1 MNLDITLVRDI
12 LFNWDSS
19 PQLNAARAFEARQ
32 PYNNADRLAPKRI
45 VPAALGRALALED
58 PAETIFYI
66 QFKVLPVECLDSF
79 TPSPEYAV
87 VWPKAEWRQS
97 TEYQWAAKHSWAT
110 DRAAFILRNAH
121 ADRIQRMA
129 AKIIKFIPKYQ
140 HIGDQL
146 HQYKEDELRRII
158 ASFEQVLN
166 ITIYEEP
173 LTQEAGRPAK
183 GPRQEVP
190 PVDPTPPQ
198 ETGESECQSDSH
210 QCPSNEGSENC
221 G

>member
-19 PQLNAARAFEARQ
+19 PQLNAARAFESRQ
-32 PYNNADRLAPKRI
+32 PYNTADRLFPKRL
-45 VPAALGRALALED
+45 VPASLGRALALED
-58 PAETIFYI
+58 PNEALFFI

-87 VWPKAEWRQS
+87 VWPKGEWRQS
-97 TEYQWAAKHSWAT
+97 TEYQWAAKQSWKT
-110 DRAAFILRNAH
+110 DREAFLLRNAH
-121 ADRIQRMA
+121 ADRIHRMA
-129 AKIIKFIPKYQ
+129 AKIIQFIPKYQ

-146 HQYKEDELRRII
+146 HQYKEQELRRII

-173 LTQEAGRPAK
+173 ITQEAGRPA
-183 GPRQEVP
+183 
-190 PVDPTPPQ
+190 
-198 ETGESECQSDSH
+198 
-210 QCPSNEGSENC
+210 
-221 G
+221 

>member
-19 PQLNAARAFEARQ
+19 PQLNAARAFESRQ

-45 VPAALGRALALED
+45 VPVALGRALALED
-58 PAETIFYI
+58 PTEAIFYI
-66 QFKVLPVECLDSF
+66 QFKVLPIEYLDSF
-79 TPSPEYAV
+79 TPTPEYAV

-97 TEYQWAAKHSWAT
+97 TEYQWAAKQSWAT
-110 DRAAFILRNAH
+110 DRAAFLLRNAH
-121 ADRIQRMA
+121 ADRIHRMA
-129 AKIIKFIPKYQ
+129 AKIIQFIPKYQ

-146 HQYKEDELRRII
+146 HQYQEPELRRII

-173 LTQEAGRPAK
+173 ITQEAGRPAQ
-183 GPRQEVP
+183 GPRQEVSP
-190 PVDPTPPQ
+190 MDQSPSQ
-198 ETGESECQSDSH
+198 ETGEGERQSVSPICTNN
-210 QCPSNEGSENC
+210 QSPESR
-221 G
+221 